1 MDTSKIFQEFIDEIR
16 KTYPDITPVL
26 TFEDDLKII
35 ETYYPDALKI
45 LQRDDTFFSEKPR
58 KVFGVDLSAMWV
70 REGAKEEL
78 WKLFQFSIMGAFMH
92 GDIKDKIGS
101 IIEIFKSYW
110 TKTGTEND
118 EINKI
123 LSDKASEDHF
133 KAILEFIMQTR
144 IAKVFTEI
152 MEQIDVKEFELNI
165 DNPAELIDILRNTEH
180 PAVKKIVAK
189 IQGLLKIK
197 MQRGEL
203 TQQHVTMEVE
213 AIKAKI
219 TSLFGN
225 VFNEALGLNRGT
237 TPATVLVGNSPEARR
252 QRLLAR
258 LQKKQRD
265 KNSS

>member
-70 REGAKEEL
+70 REGPKEEL

-110 TKTGTEND
+110 TKTGTDND

-123 LSDKASEDHF
+123 LSDK
-133 KAILEFIMQTR
+133 
-144 IAKVFTEI
+144 
-152 MEQIDVKEFELNI
+152 NI
-165 DNPAELIDILRNTEH
+165 NF
-180 PAVKKIVAK
+180 
-189 IQGLLKIK
+189 
-197 MQRGEL
+197 
-203 TQQHVTMEVE
+203 
-213 AIKAKI
+213 
-219 TSLFGN
+219 SF
-225 VFNEALGLNRGT
+225 
-237 TPATVLVGNSPEARR
+237 
-252 QRLLAR
+252 
-258 LQKKQRD
+258 
-265 KNSS
+265 